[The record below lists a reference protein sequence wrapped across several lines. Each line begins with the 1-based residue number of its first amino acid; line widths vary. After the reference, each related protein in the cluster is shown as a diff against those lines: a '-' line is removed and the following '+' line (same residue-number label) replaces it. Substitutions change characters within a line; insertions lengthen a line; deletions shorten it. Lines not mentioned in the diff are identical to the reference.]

1 MNKKLF
7 ISQPMNGLS
16 DDVILAKRKQ
26 ISEIFKKKGYE
37 IIDTFF
43 EEEPGKEIATY
54 PLYYLGKSI
63 SSMAEADV
71 VLFCKGYENAR
82 GCRMEHAVAKEYG
95 VTIIYE

>member
-1 MNKKLF
+1 MAKKLF

-16 DDVILAKRKQ
+16 DDAILAKRKQ
-26 ISEIFKKKGYE
+26 ISEIFKKKGYD

-43 EEEPGKEIATY
+43 TEEPGKEIVAY

-71 VLFCKGYENAR
+71 AFFCKGYKDAR
-82 GCRMEHAVAKEYG
+82 GCRMEHAIAKEYG